1 MMVRRGESG
10 QIPYK
15 DHDTGPLPAEVQIE
29 VIYQKYLYE
38 EQKRLARE
46 FVTQNLGEQATPE
59 EIQKAI
65 DDMTTD
71 EKEEIRKNTEK
82 FFGDILRKKSSL
94 VYENDLL
101 KQQAD
106 VNPLT
111 GLNNRAAAAKIF
123 EQLREMEPENSG
135 YGSLVVVRM
144 DLDGFKGIND
154 QLGHAAGDQTLI
166 QVANKLKEAL
176 SKLRPTDLAI
186 HFSGDEF
193 GLILT
198 DVKPGKNK
206 DGKKKTLEETIE
218 QILTRVIA
226 DIEAIQLPNNIPLT
240 ASAGFKIVK
249 PDENGDFQSF
259 DAQADQAAGYS
270 KNIKF
275 VPGFKSGQKRIA
287 NFGEPK
293 KTFLEKRKVSKDQL
307 EESQLLTQFERIVT
321 DHFPDGV
328 PSAVGEVIS
337 GAVKVILSAKKLT
350 RRPTNQ

>member
-1 MMVRRGESG
+1 MVVRRGESG
-10 QIPYK
+10 ALPYQ
-15 DHDTGPLPAEVQIE
+15 DPDTGPLPAEIQVEI
-29 VIYQKYLYE
+29 IYQKYLHE
-38 EQKRLARE
+38 EQRRLTRE
-46 FVTQNLGEQATPE
+46 FVIQNLGEQATQE
-59 EIQKAI
+59 QIQTAVDNI
-65 DDMTTD
+65 AED
-71 EKEEIRKNTEK
+71 EKEEIKRSTEK
-82 FFGDILRKKSSL
+82 FFGDILRKKAAL

-111 GLNNRAAAAKIF
+111 GLNNRTAAAKIF
-123 EQLREMEPENSG
+123 EQLREMEPENAG

-144 DLDGFKGIND
+144 DLDGFKGVND

-198 DVKPGKNK
+198 DVKTGKNK
-206 DGKKKTLEETIE
+206 NGSKKTLEETVE

-240 ASAGFKIVK
+240 ASVGFKVIK

-259 DAQADQAAGYS
+259 DAQADQAASYS
-270 KNIKF
+270 KSIKF
-275 VPGFKSGQKRIA
+275 VPGFKSGRGRIA

-293 KTFLEKRKVSKDQL
+293 KTFLEKRQVSKDQL
-307 EESQLLTQFERIVT
+307 EESQLLTQFERIIT
-321 DHFPDGV
+321 YHFPDGV